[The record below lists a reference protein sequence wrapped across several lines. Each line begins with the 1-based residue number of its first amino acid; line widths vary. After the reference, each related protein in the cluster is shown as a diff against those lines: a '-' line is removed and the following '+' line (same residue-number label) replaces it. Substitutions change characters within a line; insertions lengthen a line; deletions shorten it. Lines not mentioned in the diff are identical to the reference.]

1 MAVEVADTLTAK
13 NNGTFPVVEDTA
25 IAGGF
30 QVVANASARAAL
42 IGSQKAKVG
51 MVVVDSSDGKSYQ
64 LKASDEPDG
73 DPHWVEYSSGSGLG
87 QYVEDS
93 ENGDYIIV

>member
-13 NNGTFPVVEDTA
+13 NNGAFPVVEDTA

-30 QVVANASARAAL
+30 QVVADESARTKL

-73 DPHWVEYSSGSGLG
+73 DPVWVEYSSGSGLG

-93 ENGDYIIV
+93 ENGDYIII

>member
-30 QVVANASARAAL
+30 QVVANASARTAL
-42 IGSQKAKVG
+42 IGSQKAKIG
-51 MVVVDSSDGKSYQ
+51 MVVVDTSDGKSYQ
-64 LKASDEPDG
+64 LKASEEPEG
-73 DPHWVEYSSGSGLG
+73 DPVWVEYSSGSGLG

-93 ENGDYIIV
+93 ENGDYIII

>member
-30 QVVANASARAAL
+30 QVVENESARTKL
-42 IGSQKAKVG
+42 IGSQKAKIG
-51 MVVVDSSDGKSYQ
+51 MVVVDASDGKSYQ
-64 LKASDEPDG
+64 LKKSAEPDG
-73 DPHWVEYSSGSGLG
+73 APHWEVYSSGSGLG

-93 ENGDYIIV
+93 EHGDYIII

>member
-30 QVVANASARAAL
+30 QVVADESARTKL
-42 IGSQKAKVG
+42 IGSQKAKIG
-51 MVVVDSSDGKSYQ
+51 MVVVDASDGKSYQ
-64 LKASDEPDG
+64 LKAAAEPEG
-73 DPHWVEYSSGSGLG
+73 APTWEEYSTGSGLG
-87 QYVEDS
+87 TYVEDE
-93 ENGDYIIV
+93 ENGDYIII

>member
-30 QVVANASARAAL
+30 QVVADLSARTAL
-42 IGSQKAKVG
+42 IGSQKAKIG
-51 MVVVDSSDGKSYQ
+51 MVVVDASDGKSYQ
-64 LKASDEPDG
+64 LKASEEPDG
-73 DPHWVEYSSGSGLG
+73 DPVWVEYSSGSGLG

-93 ENGDYIIV
+93 ENGDYIII